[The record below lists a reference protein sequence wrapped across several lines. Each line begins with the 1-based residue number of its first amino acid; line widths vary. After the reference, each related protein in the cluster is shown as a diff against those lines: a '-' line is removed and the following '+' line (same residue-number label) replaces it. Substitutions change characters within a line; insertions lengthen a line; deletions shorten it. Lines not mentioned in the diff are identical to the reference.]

1 MKISPCRARWP
12 FYRHCAC
19 QQVRCLEFLLA
30 VTEFL
35 ASLSVS
41 TDHCTLHAVNTHVN
55 IAATPH
61 WHLYRDMVA
70 IYIINEDCWLCR
82 ASTWVS
88 EQFLNGTSAH
98 YRLTV
103 MPILQSVC
111 VCVSVKHI
119 SIPCKNGRSYWDA
132 IWGKSHTGLRDH
144 VLQGGLGVEREWVR
158 HILTAH
164 QHIIGYSVPWKVG

>member
-41 TDHCTLHAVNTHVN
+41 TDHWTLHAVNTHVN

-82 ASTWVS
+82 ASKWVS

-144 VLQGGLGVEREWVR
+144 VLQGGLGVERE
-158 HILTAH
+158 
-164 QHIIGYSVPWKVG
+164 SE